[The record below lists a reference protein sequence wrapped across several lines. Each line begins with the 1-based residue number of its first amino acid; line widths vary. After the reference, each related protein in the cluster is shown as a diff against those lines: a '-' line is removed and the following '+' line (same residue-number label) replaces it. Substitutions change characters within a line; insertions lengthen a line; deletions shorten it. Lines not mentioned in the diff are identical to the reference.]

1 MISQFFPVIM
11 LLTCVLGI
19 MELNCLPRFGDKK
32 KKKKKNNNDNENENL
47 FSRAFVVHKI
57 AKQIISRR
65 RGDEN
70 TCKKL
75 CVRIFSHREKFQ
87 LLTT

>member
-32 KKKKKNNNDNENENL
+32 KTIIIIIIIITKICFQGLLSSTNLQNRSFHVVEGTRTPAKNSVDE
-47 FSRAFVVHKI
+47 FSRTGK
-57 AKQIISRR
+57 
-65 RGDEN
+65 N
-70 TCKKL
+70 
-75 CVRIFSHREKFQ
+75 FSF
-87 LLTT
+87 

>member
-32 KKKKKNNNDNENENL
+32 KTIIIIIIIIIIITKICFQGLLSSTKLQNRSFHVVEGTRTPAKNSVVE
-47 FSRAFVVHKI
+47 FSRTGK
-57 AKQIISRR
+57 
-65 RGDEN
+65 N
-70 TCKKL
+70 
-75 CVRIFSHREKFQ
+75 FSF
-87 LLTT
+87 